1 MSAWP
6 VARYPVPRW
15 SITAERQA
23 PDGVADLAGRL
34 RAAGCVFADDEARI
48 LTEAATRDGVLDPG
62 LLDTL
67 VRRREQGEPPE
78 HIVGGVEFA
87 GLRLSVGPGVFIPRR
102 RSAFLAGLAVEA
114 VGAMRTRAPRPVLV
128 EAFCGV
134 APIAATVAARLGTS
148 AARLIAV
155 DHRSEALRHARTNL
169 PCDAL
174 VARAELPDGMADI
187 LHAAGVPGSVDV
199 LAAVAPYVPTASRAL
214 LPAEAVDHEPA
225 DSHDGGHDGLDAVRG
240 LLTGARRW
248 CAPGGVVLCECH
260 RGQAPA
266 AQAFA
271 ADLGFD
277 CRVHHS
283 DDGQTAV
290 IEVLVPRWP
299 SVAQAHSRG

>member
-1 MSAWP
+1 M
-6 VARYPVPRW
+6 
-15 SITAERQA
+15 TAERRA

-48 LTEAATRDGVLDPG
+48 LTEAATRDGVLDPE
-62 LLDTL
+62 LLDSL
-67 VRRREQGEPPE
+67 VRRRERGEPPE

-114 VGAMRTRAPRPVLV
+114 VETRAPRAVLV

-134 APIAATVAARLGTS
+134 APIAAVVAARLGTS
-148 AARLIAV
+148 AARLVAV
-155 DHRSEALRHARTNL
+155 DHRAEALTHARINL
-169 PCDAL
+169 PADAL
-174 VARAELPDGMADI
+174 VMRAVVPDGLSTVLDD
-187 LHAAGVPGSVDV
+187 AGVLGSVDV

-225 DSHDGGHDGLDAVRG
+225 DSHDGGQDGLDAVRG
-240 LLTGARRW
+240 LLAGARRW
-248 CAPGGVVLCECH
+248 GAPGGVVLCECH

-271 ADLGFD
+271 ADLGFG

-290 IEVLVPRWP
+290 VEVLVPR
-299 SVAQAHSRG
+299 